1 MKKPKIQCTFCGK
14 SRPESGKMIVGDSSA
29 ICANC
34 ISEFTNLLKDNL
46 SKARNITENITDKA
60 LKAVEEIKKEQLDD
74 KKKAFSNMLDSMK
87 LREFLDKHVIGQ
99 DSAKKALSVSI
110 VNHYK
115 RMLYESEI
123 DKSNVLITGPS
134 GSGKSLLVRTI
145 AKYLN
150 VPFLAMDAT
159 TLTEAGYIGE
169 NVDTILSRLLAAA
182 GGDVEIAQH
191 GIIFLDEID
200 KVAIN
205 KNRGNTENR
214 MSGIQSALLKM
225 VEGAVVR
232 VPLSNKKM
240 MMPQMTEIDTRNI
253 LFICGGSF
261 VGLKDIVTARLKKK
275 KGIGF
280 TDVPETIS
288 GDLSSEYTTEDFIE
302 FGMIPE
308 FVGRFPF
315 KVHTQELTKAELIKI
330 LTEPENNILDE
341 FKFYFGVDHID
352 LEFTPEFIEKIA
364 EAAKKEKTGARS
376 LRGICD
382 AIMLNHLYLLPAYK
396 SQNTAKLTFTGDCF
410 DTNVLPMVGV
420 YENEKTKNS

>member
-159 TLTEAGYIGE
+159 T
-169 NVDTILSRLLAAA
+169 
-182 GGDVEIAQH
+182 
-191 GIIFLDEID
+191 
-200 KVAIN
+200 
-205 KNRGNTENR
+205 
-214 MSGIQSALLKM
+214 
-225 VEGAVVR
+225 
-232 VPLSNKKM
+232 
-240 MMPQMTEIDTRNI
+240 
-253 LFICGGSF
+253 
-261 VGLKDIVTARLKKK
+261 
-275 KGIGF
+275 
-280 TDVPETIS
+280 
-288 GDLSSEYTTEDFIE
+288 
-302 FGMIPE
+302 
-308 FVGRFPF
+308 
-315 KVHTQELTKAELIKI
+315 
-330 LTEPENNILDE
+330 
-341 FKFYFGVDHID
+341 
-352 LEFTPEFIEKIA
+352 
-364 EAAKKEKTGARS
+364 
-376 LRGICD
+376 
-382 AIMLNHLYLLPAYK
+382 
-396 SQNTAKLTFTGDCF
+396 
-410 DTNVLPMVGV
+410 
-420 YENEKTKNS
+420 